1 MCCIIV
7 YLSEYS
13 LLLKDSFKE
22 RLKVGIKT
30 KLSNKVFAFVLE
42 INLSIMSEFT
52 EHQKKRVAKLEVLFH
67 GILKGENLGQ
77 LVKENE
83 NIIASCIPSDVVL
96 VVDKLVK
103 KNIPMDELKK
113 GINKLLNLLYK
124 TISEYKYYP
133 PNKEDYIGCL
143 VENNELLEEKLIEIK
158 PLIKELNKNSED
170 QELRTEFLNVLVE
183 IAKVDHYYTIKE
195 NVLFPVIEKYI
206 LEFRCLKVMWSFHDD
221 IRRNIKAA
229 IQQLNGEIA
238 FNLKQINRLFG
249 DLFFNIYA
257 IKFREE
263 RILYPMVQEIIPE
276 KVLNS
281 LFADSTEIGFP
292 FYQPELI
299 KKKETHSESIDDKI
313 DLETGLLSVEQIKL
327 LFNHLPVDI
336 TFVDE
341 NNKVKY
347 FSSPKKRIFPRT
359 KSIIGRDV
367 HNCHP
372 PESVHVVEE
381 IVESFKAGKK
391 DVASFWINMKEVK
404 LLIQYF
410 AVRDEAGT
418 YKGVV
423 EVSQEIS
430 EIQNLSGEK
439 RLLDWGN

>member
-1 MCCIIV
+1 
-7 YLSEYS
+7 
-13 LLLKDSFKE
+13 
-22 RLKVGIKT
+22 
-30 KLSNKVFAFVLE
+30 
-42 INLSIMSEFT
+42 MSEFT

-67 GILKGENLGQ
+67 GILKGENLAQ

-96 VVDKLVK
+96 VVDELVK
-103 KNIPMDELKK
+103 KNIPMDALKK
-113 GINKLLNLLYK
+113 GVNKLLNLLYK

-133 PNKEDYIGCL
+133 PKKEGYVGCL
-143 VENNELLEEKLIEIK
+143 VENSRLLEEELVKVK
-158 PLIKELNKNSED
+158 PLIKKLNKNSND
-170 QELRTEFLNVLVE
+170 QELETELLNTLVE
-183 IAKVDHYYTIKE
+183 IAKVDYYYTIKE

-206 LEFRCLKVMWSFHDD
+206 PEFRCLKVMWSFHDD
-221 IRRNIKAA
+221 IRRNVKAA
-229 IQQLNGEIA
+229 ILQLKGEIT
-238 FNLKQINRLFG
+238 FDLKQINRLFG
-249 DLFFNIYA
+249 DLFFNIHA

-292 FYQPELI
+292 FYQPDLI
-299 KKKETHSESIDDKI
+299 DKKEILSESHNDKI

-347 FSSPKKRIFPRT
+347 FSTPKKRIFPRT

-391 DVASFWINMKEVK
+391 DVASFWINMKGVK

-410 AVRDEAGT
+410 AVRNESGN

-430 EIQNLSGEK
+430 EIQSLEGEK
-439 RLLDWGN
+439 SLLDWKD